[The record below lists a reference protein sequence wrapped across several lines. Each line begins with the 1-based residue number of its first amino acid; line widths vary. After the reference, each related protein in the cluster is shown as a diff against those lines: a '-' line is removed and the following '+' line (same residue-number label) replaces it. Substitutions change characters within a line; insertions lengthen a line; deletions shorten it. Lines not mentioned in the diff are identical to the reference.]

1 MHSRLAIGAL
11 LLAIAGCG
19 DPVHDR
25 AVDALGPEKPGVPP
39 GPDHR
44 PGQPCLTCHG
54 GQGPSSFVMS
64 FGGTVYTSLS
74 EDTPAGGAMVHVL
87 DDRMR
92 TFDTPTNCVG
102 NFWIPARQF
111 QPVFPA
117 QVAIQWGSATAV
129 MRTEMRLDGSC
140 NSCHV
145 QPESASSPGHVWMLA
160 DGVTAPEVSCR

>member
-1 MHSRLAIGAL
+1 MPNRLVIGAL
-11 LLAIAGCG
+11 LVALGGCG

-25 AVDALGPEKPGVPP
+25 AVDTLGPEKPGVPP

-64 FGGTVYTSLS
+64 FGGTVYTYLGA
-74 EDTPAGGAMVHVL
+74 DTTAGGAVVHVV
-87 DDRMR
+87 DDQMR
-92 TFDTPTNCVG
+92 TFETPTNCAG
-102 NFWIPARQF
+102 NFWIPARRF
-111 QPVFPA
+111 QPVFPV

-140 NSCHV
+140 NFCHV
-145 QPESASSPGHVWMLA
+145 QPESGASPGQVWMLA
-160 DGVTAPEVSCR
+160 DGVTAPEVTCQ